1 MVAEGPEFSVLV
13 GCLESRNDFLDD
25 GVEDRDLVRAHFLEP
40 VEEQLTNV
48 EVNAD
53 PKNWNH
59 LKSRK

>member
-13 GCLESRNDFLDD
+13 GCLEPRNDFLDD

-53 PKNWNH
+53 P
-59 LKSRK
+59 